1 MPLSNCNGP
10 FNHRHNRCLLRPIS
24 LGCDHRR
31 RRGGGSNSHLR
42 RDAFSINTD
51 VQKLIAQDL
60 PWHARQ
66 VALTKAFPQKAI
78 SAVVTAPTPENAE
91 QATDELAH
99 ALKRNPDLFPKVA
112 QPDSG
117 DFFDRN
123 QLLLAPASEVKRT
136 VGGLAQAGPILSQ
149 LSHDPSL
156 RGVMNVLSFA
166 AGQVRQGRLS
176 SSN

>member
-1 MPLSNCNGP
+1 MVRSTIVTIVAFCARFRWAVIIAGVVLAAATAI
-10 FNHRHNRCLLRPIS
+10 FDVTR
-24 LGCDHRR
+24 
-31 RRGGGSNSHLR
+31 
-42 RDAFSINTD
+42 FSINTD